1 MWECLL
7 NRNHILKILKNNK
20 EGNIGEGEIWVN
32 MNESRNDNPS
42 ELLQT
47 VKDLKDELKQ
57 VKEDNERILK
67 AQEELN
73 IVLLTKLH
81 GNEEEKNKGHEL
93 NMARIA
99 PYKRKVRK
107 LEFSNHETRSSNEES
122 TKHNKEKYKDSSE
135 SSDSNQQKKKYK
147 PYEDITGEFKNIKP
161 PIFNG

>member
-1 MWECLL
+1 MNL
-7 NRNHILKILKNNK
+7 
-20 EGNIGEGEIWVN
+20 
-32 MNESRNDNPS
+32 NESRNDNPS

-47 VKDLKDELKQ
+47 IKYLNPELKW

-67 AQEELN
+67 AQQELN

-81 GNEEEKNKGHEL
+81 SNEEEKNKGHEL

-107 LEFSNHETRSSNEES
+107 LEFSNHETGSSNEES

-135 SSDSNQQKKKYK
+135 SSNTNQQKHKYK
-147 PYEDITGEFKNIKP
+147 LYEEISGEFKKIKP
-161 PIFNG
+161 PMFNGEIEKGEEAKASLYGMKKYFHI